1 MIGAKSIIMP
11 DVRIGNNVVIAA
23 GSVVTKDI
31 EDNSVVGGIPAKKI
45 ATFDSLV
52 EKRLNSKSFLSDS
65 ADKLWNDFY
74 ESRK

>member
-31 EDNSVVGGIPAKKI
+31 EDNSDVGGIPAKKI
-45 ATFDSLV
+45 VTFDSLV